1 MKRGI
6 SVVPVKFVAAWEAQQ
21 FIALVNIYPDGSVG
35 IYQSGCEMGQGL
47 DVKVAQVCNSLK
59 FSFICYTSVLD
70 QYLAQPIQKGIKNKF
85 M

>member
-6 SVVPVKFVAAWEAQQ
+6 SVVPVKFVAGWEAQQ

-59 FSFICYTSVLD
+59 YCFISCTSIVD
-70 QYLAQPIQKGIKNKF
+70 RYLAQPSQKRY
-85 M
+85 